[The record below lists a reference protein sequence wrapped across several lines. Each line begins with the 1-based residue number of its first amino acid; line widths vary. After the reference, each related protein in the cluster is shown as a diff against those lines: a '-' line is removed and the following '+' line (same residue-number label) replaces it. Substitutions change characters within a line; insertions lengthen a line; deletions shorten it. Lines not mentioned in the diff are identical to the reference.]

1 MRKILVLLFSF
12 TSLTSIGQTNYF
24 NNITGRFSTGVSILL
39 KDSTFILVSNDVNDT
54 TGLYQIRNYEFSLD
68 SGKVLSTIA
77 FPDSFSNTLPYLNA
91 ICRLSNNTFVIAAN
105 TSYLSPISRG
115 YGTLVKFDN
124 QMNMIWKKDYPD
136 WDSVRPSDVEKK
148 YISML
153 NEVKALPNGDLV
165 ATGQYYRGSGYDF
178 DGFVMRTDS
187 SGNLIWKSTFGN
199 PNDWASVYNIE
210 IIDSSSFYLIGHWE
224 CSGVNIAK
232 FDLNGNKLWQNTH
245 FIFDTIREVYASC
258 VTSDGNIVFSNTKL
272 YNGEYDLH
280 YFRLSKVTPVD
291 GSIIWTKTLRV
302 DVDNTIYGV
311 RELEDSSLVIFGYTW
326 YENIYDPSLDNYY
339 GLLVKTTKDGDSLWT
354 RRISRNPLDRNKL
367 FFDLVTTQDKGFL
380 ATGYILDYDT
390 NWTTTWIVKM
400 DSLGCTDPNCLD
412 TLIGSN
418 QMVEFRGL
426 PVVVYPNPASR
437 ELVVGFN
444 TQGKAIGLVEVF
456 DMAGKLLISHKA
468 NSPSIKLNVSG
479 LEPGL
484 HIIRLTDIEGQ
495 TWQEKFVKE

>member
-1 MRKILVLLFSF
+1 MRKFILLFLIIISNNSYSQTTYFNYIDTTFSNGYSIHKLDTTFLIVATNVEPDYGYYNYATYEIGMNGNIIKWSTLRDTTVNWFQRPNSSVLLSD
-12 TSLTSIGQTNYF
+12 SNILIVGQIGNY
-24 NNITGRFSTGVSILL
+24 N
-39 KDSTFILVSNDVNDT
+39 
-54 TGLYQIRNYEFSLD
+54 E
-68 SGKVLSTIA
+68 
-77 FPDSFSNTLPYLNA
+77 P
-91 ICRLSNNTFVIAAN
+91 
-105 TSYLSPISRG
+105 G
-115 YGTLVKFDN
+115 YGSIMKCNKELDILWT
-124 QMNMIWKKDYPD
+124 KKIPD
-136 WDSVRPSDVEKK
+136 WDSIKPTDTWAMYSC
-148 YISML
+148 YIDEAAEL
-153 NEVKALPNGDLV
+153 FNHDLLF
-165 ATGQYYRGSGYDF
+165 TGQYYRGSGYDF

-187 SGNLIWKSTFGN
+187 SGNLIWKSTFGGN
-199 PNDWASVYNIE
+199 VNGWSNAYNIE
-210 IIDSSSFYLIGHWE
+210 IIDSSSFFIIGVWD
-224 CSGVNIAK
+224 SPGVRIAK
-232 FDLNGNKLWQNTH
+232 YDLSGNVIWINNH
-245 FIFDTIREVYASC
+245 FVQDTLQEIYSTC
-258 VTSDGNIVFSNTKL
+258 TTKDGNIIIAHSFL
-272 YNGEYDLH
+272 YDYDYTLFH
-280 YFRLSKVTPVD
+280 FRLSKVTPVD

-302 DVDNTIYGV
+302 DVGNTIYGV
-311 RELEDSSLVIFGYTW
+311 RELEDSSLVIFGETW

-354 RRISRNPLDRNKL
+354 RRISKSPTDMEKV
-367 FFDLVTTQDKGFL
+367 FYDLSPSHDKGFM
-380 ATGYILDYDT
+380 ATGWIFDNT
-390 NWTTTWIVKM
+390 ENFVSTTWIVKM

-484 HIIRLTDIEGQ
+484 HIIRLTDNEGQ